1 VSTELG
7 FNAGKPILWLEG
19 MGFWWER
26 LVGLAAFL
34 VAAFLK
40 EGLEL
45 ETIAPLKV
53 PLDPDLIPGPQTA
66 ESVLVVSSGIEWHR
80 NRNCPAAIADLERPA
95 LTVNILDPAV
105 QTL

>member
-1 VSTELG
+1 MSTELG

-53 PLDPDLIPGPQTA
+53 PFDAHEISRAQAA
-66 ESVLVVSSGIEWHR
+66 EALLVNS
-80 NRNCPAAIADLERPA
+80 P
-95 LTVNILDPAV
+95 
-105 QTL
+105 